1 MTEYFTLPK
10 NDGSNASVNLDI
22 AMIMLADRERVSRC
36 CVCDSVSHNDFA
48 SDWFACSICKK
59 SICSS
64 CVDTNDTEDSGLPL
78 RCYECSIEKSKSN
91 YCSVTLYCQK
101 CHQEVKFTLIEGQIP
116 SYKPICPCW
125 SINK

>member
-10 NDGSNASVNLDI
+10 NDESNASVNLDI
-22 AMIMLADRERVSRC
+22 AMIMLTDRGERVSRC
-36 CVCDSVSHNDFA
+36 CVCDSVSYDDFA
-48 SDWFACSICKK
+48 SDWFACAICKK

-64 CVDTNDTEDSGLPL
+64 CVYVNDTEDSGLPL
-78 RCYECSIEKSKSN
+78 RCYECSITKSN
-91 YCSVTLYCQK
+91 DCSVTLYCQK
-101 CHQEVKFTLIEGQIP
+101 CHQEVKFALQNDQVP